1 MVTEL
6 SDAMSE
12 ESLATKVDITRLER
26 ELSVVKWMTSAAA
39 QGMRRL
45 RRTIDLIGSIR
56 AGGSRHA
63 GRDPASSQT
72 GTSDRQIRKQR
83 KCRMTLG

>member
-12 ESLATKVDITRLER
+12 ESLATKADITRLER

-39 QGMRRL
+39 QCMRRL
-45 RRTIDLIGSIR
+45 RRTIDQVLSVQEAPVMPDVIR
-56 AGGSRHA
+56 HPVR
-63 GRDPASSQT
+63 RVRQT
-72 GTSDRQIRKQR
+72 DKYESNGNV
-83 KCRMTLG
+83 G